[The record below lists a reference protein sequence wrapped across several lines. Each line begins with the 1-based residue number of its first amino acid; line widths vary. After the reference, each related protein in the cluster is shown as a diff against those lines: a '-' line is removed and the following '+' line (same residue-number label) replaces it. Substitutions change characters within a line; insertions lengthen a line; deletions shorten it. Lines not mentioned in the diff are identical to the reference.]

1 MENIYRFVYASD
13 FFLLSLAFHFFPP
26 KTFADKSV
34 GALIYSII
42 VFSVARFRNANWI
55 VWGKKNSVVAFWH
68 FSAYMTPRL
77 ETRRSDNNNNK
88 KYSWTGFYF
97 SLVRDFCVCR
107 MATSEKADGNGLEP
121 MSFGEM
127 YAAIYY
133 IFGRKF
139 SSVSFTCS
147 KV

>member
-13 FFLLSLAFHFFPP
+13 FFPLFLAFHFFPP

-68 FSAYMTPRL
+68 FSAYMTPTGDTSVRKQK
-77 ETRRSDNNNNK
+77 RNK
-88 KYSWTGFYF
+88 KSRRRFYF

-107 MATSEKADGNGLEP
+107 MATSEKADWNGLEP
-121 MSFGEM
+121 MPFSEM
-127 YAAIYY
+127 
-133 IFGRKF
+133 FLHLWKKLC
-139 SSVSFTCS
+139 SSIS
-147 KV
+147 